1 MNNIDFSTD
10 KAVIVY
16 ALQGDGGKFLTALL
30 GLSDSSML
38 MSNRN
43 TDDVAAPDF
52 VISESLDEKF
62 KVLGAALQN
71 AQDTKMWRDFNIY
84 TYECFGEFNKTY
96 GLGFPNAPELLP
108 FPKIVEDIVKSKQYF
123 FMCVHTPMALRR
135 LLEIWKNAKLVVLTH
150 SQKFIFQYRNNKVTH
165 SELYGKMLNELTNL
179 NWDQIR
185 GDDYQLY
192 PPKNAKEL
200 LKNKTVLVNDFGTE
214 FFETTLEKFKYADMF
229 ESKLYEYFDSLKNEN
244 KLCFF
249 DGDALTDHNSL
260 IEDLKKVYKFL
271 NLKDID
277 FDSIKNLHEVWLQT
291 ISTVN
296 YPCD

>member
-1 MNNIDFSTD
+1 
-10 KAVIVY
+10 
-16 ALQGDGGKFLTALL
+16 
-30 GLSDSSML
+30 
-38 MSNRN
+38 
-43 TDDVAAPDF
+43 
-52 VISESLDEKF
+52 
-62 KVLGAALQN
+62 
-71 AQDTKMWRDFNIY
+71 
-84 TYECFGEFNKTY
+84 
-96 GLGFPNAPELLP
+96 
-108 FPKIVEDIVKSKQYF
+108 
-123 FMCVHTPMALRR
+123 
-135 LLEIWKNAKLVVLTH
+135 
-150 SQKFIFQYRNNKVTH
+150 VTH

-185 GDDYQLY
+185 GDEYQLY

-200 LKNKTVLVNDFGTE
+200 LKNKTVLVNDFGME

-249 DGDALTDHNSL
+249 DGDALTDHTSL